1 MYRQYWILK
10 ICGDIINKTLE
21 LIFKQAPITGK
32 YLLIGKR
39 VILVLLN
46 KKGIRRNY
54 YPVSLLSI
62 CQKVFERTLF
72 NNFV

>member
-32 YLLIGKR
+32 YLSDW
-39 VILVLLN
+39 
-46 KKGIRRNY
+46 KKGNID
-54 YPVSLLSI
+54 SS
-62 CQKVFERTLF
+62 Q
-72 NNFV
+72 